1 MMNRSWQLPAAVVGT
16 VLCLILAMPSYGQKP
31 HRAGTTAANFL
42 EMGFGCAGSA
52 MGDAYVAVANDLSAC
67 YWNPAGL
74 AYMPRSE
81 AQFTHQ
87 PWLLDIRSSFA
98 GVGLVLPRLGTFAL
112 SLYHTGYG
120 EMEVTTVASQEGTG
134 ETFSA
139 TDFAFAFSY
148 SRQLAQ
154 WFAFGASAKYVSSQ
168 IWHVSSYAVATD
180 LGVQLQTHFF
190 SPTGAR
196 SEGMSIGMSISNFG
210 TKMRYDGMDLLQ
222 PIDILPLEQGNYRD
236 VRGQFRLEAWELPL
250 LFRIGVAVHPLVHE
264 HHRLTLAIDALHPN
278 NNSESVNV
286 GAQYQWLVPTTGT
299 FFLRAGYKALFM
311 EDSEYGLAFGAGAT
325 LYLMHNT
332 ALKLEY
338 AYRGLGILGKV
349 HAYTVGVL
357 F

>member
-1 MMNRSWQLPAAVVGT
+1 MNGKRQRVAAAALT
-16 VLCLILAMPSYGQKP
+16 LASLVWGMPCSGQKP

-42 EMGFGCAGSA
+42 EIGFGCAGSA
-52 MGDAYVAVANDLSAC
+52 MGDAYVAVANDLSAT

-74 AYMPRSE
+74 GYMTRSE
-81 AQFTHQ
+81 AQFTYQ
-87 PWLLDIRSSFA
+87 PWLLDINTSA
-98 GVGLVLPRLGTFAL
+98 AAVGLVLPRLGTFAL

-148 SRQLAQ
+148 SRRLAQ
-154 WFAFGASAKYVSSQ
+154 WFSFGASAKYVSSQ
-168 IWHVSSYAVATD
+168 IWHVGASAVAVD
-180 LGVQLQTHFF
+180 LGVLLQTHFF
-190 SPTGAR
+190 SQTGDRAD
-196 SEGMSIGMSISNFG
+196 GMSIGMSISNFG

-250 LFRIGVAVHPLVHE
+250 MFRIGAAVHPLVHE
-264 HHRLTLAIDALHPN
+264 RHRLTLALDALHPN
-278 NNSESVNV
+278 NNSESLNV
-286 GAQYQWLVPTTGT
+286 GAQYQWILPATGS
-299 FFLRAGYKALFM
+299 FFLRAGYKALFL
-311 EDSEYGLAFGAGAT
+311 EDSEYGLALGAGAT
-325 LYLMHNT
+325 LYMMHNT

-338 AYRGLGILGKV
+338 AYRALGILGKV

>member
-1 MMNRSWQLPAAVVGT
+1 MNNKWQRAAAIAVA
-16 VLCLILAMPSYGQKP
+16 LAFCGGVRLSYGQRP

-42 EMGFGCAGSA
+42 EIGFGCAGSA
-52 MGDAYVAVANDLSAC
+52 MGDAYVAVAKDLSAT

-74 AYMPRSE
+74 GYMERSE
-81 AQFTHQ
+81 AQFTYQ
-87 PWLLDIRSSFA
+87 PWLLDINTSA
-98 GVGLVLPRLGTFAL
+98 AAVGLVLPRLGTFAL
-112 SLYHTGYG
+112 SLYHTSYG

-148 SRQLAQ
+148 SRRLAQ
-154 WFAFGASAKYVSSQ
+154 WFSFGASAKYVSSQ
-168 IWHVSSYAVATD
+168 IWHVGAYAVAAD
-180 LGVQLQTHFF
+180 LGVLLNTHFF
-190 SPTGAR
+190 SRTGDRAD
-196 SEGMSIGMSISNFG
+196 GMSIGMSISNFG

-250 LFRIGVAVHPLVHE
+250 LFRIGVAVHPVVGE
-264 HHRLTLAIDALHPN
+264 RHRLTLALDALHPN

-286 GAQYQWLVPTTGT
+286 GAQYQWILPATGS

-311 EDSEYGLAFGAGAT
+311 EDSEYGLALGAGAT
-325 LYLMHNT
+325 LYMMHNT